1 MINQSTQ
8 FNLLLILKDLKRLF
22 ISFVYVIPRPSIRKT
37 DDRGI
42 QRKELDY
49 PVNPDNDKY

>member
-22 ISFVYVIPRPSIRKT
+22 ISFICVIPRLGDCVAIIAEEGDER
-37 DDRGI
+37 RLFI
-42 QRKELDY
+42 C
-49 PVNPDNDKY
+49 